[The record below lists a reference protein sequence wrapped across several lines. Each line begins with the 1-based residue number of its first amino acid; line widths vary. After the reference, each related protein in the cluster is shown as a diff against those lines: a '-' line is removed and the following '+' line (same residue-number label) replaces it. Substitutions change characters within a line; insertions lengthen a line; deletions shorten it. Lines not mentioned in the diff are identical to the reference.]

1 MRKQDFNKNWRVR
14 PLNSKENW
22 QEVSL
27 PHDAMIHETRSN
39 DSDGMH
45 NIGWFDAKDYEY
57 EKNLFV
63 SEEQKEKH
71 LVLEFEGVYHNAK
84 VYINDKQV
92 CFHPYGYTGFY
103 VQLDEYVTY
112 GSENTIRVVAQNSD
126 QPNSRWY
133 SGTGLYRPVWLYEL
147 PKEYIALDGVKIK
160 TTSINPPTVAVMVE
174 TGGNKSVTVD
184 NDLTGEEPKR
194 NEDGQVKVSILN
206 DKGEEVTKK
215 RGVAGQWFEIP
226 LEGAKLWS
234 PKHPYLY
241 EAKVSYKEDE
251 VTEPFGIRELKWSPE
266 TGMTINGKRTLLKGA
281 CIHHD
286 NGVLGACAYDKAE
299 ERKVRIHLKQG
310 YNALRSA
317 HNPCSKALLRA
328 CDKLG
333 MLVMDEYVDA
343 WYIHKTK
350 YDYVNYLME
359 NWHQDLK
366 DMVDKDFNH
375 PSVIMYSTGNEVAET
390 AQEKG
395 IRLTK
400 DFTEYLHSLDETR
413 PVSCGINIFFNFL
426 SSAGFG
432 VYSDDKAEE
441 ETKKKKKPVGS
452 EFYNTMAGIFGDKT
466 MKLGATLHACDVK
479 TRDAYAAMDVAGYNY
494 GILRYKKDLKKYPS
508 RLILGSETFCKDSWQ
523 FMEIAKD
530 NPRIIGDFVWAGMDY
545 IGEAGIGAWEYD
557 DYAPKNG
564 EDWGWLTAGSGR
576 IDILGNPN
584 GEAAYTRVVFGA
596 QEAPA
601 IAVKPVYQKGKHS
614 PSAWKMT
621 DALESWS
628 YPGCEGMEA
637 TVEVYGQGE
646 MCELFLNGKSLGRKK
661 LGREHRAIYKVSY
674 EPGILSVKTYDDG
687 GFLLGEASLK
697 SAEKET
703 ELLVESEDTFVA
715 PGEILYVP
723 IRYTDE
729 DGILKPMEKHRVK
742 VAVEGGVLLGLG
754 NACSYNKDGYDK
766 EETFTYY
773 GQALAVV
780 KAEETAT
787 EMRVTVT
794 DESDRSRQL
803 TIGLRQE

>member
-1 MRKQDFNKNWRVR
+1 MRKQDFNKNWIVR
-14 PLNSKENW
+14 PLQSDEAW
-22 QEVSL
+22 QKVDL

-57 EKNLFV
+57 EKVFFA
-63 SEEQKEKH
+63 SEEQKEKC
-71 LVLEFEGVYHNAK
+71 LVLEFEGVYHNAE
-84 VYINDKQV
+84 VYINEKKV

-103 VQLDEYVTY
+103 VSLNEHVQF
-112 GSENTIRVVAQNSD
+112 GAQNTLRVVAHNSD

-147 PKEYIALDGVKIK
+147 PKEHILLDGVKIK
-160 TTSINPPTVAVMVE
+160 TKSIQPPVVE
-174 TGGNKSVTVD
+174 
-184 NDLTGEEPKR
+184 
-194 NEDGQVKVSILN
+194 VKVEVNGEKTNSAADASGISENDPDQPLKVLILN
-206 DKGEEVTKK
+206 HENEVVSRCSGPAGE
-215 RGVAGQWFEIP
+215 WFEVP
-226 LEGAKLWS
+226 VEHANLWS
-234 PKHPYLY
+234 PNNPYLY
-241 EAKVSYKEDE
+241 SAKVSYKEDE
-251 VTEPFGIRELKWSPE
+251 VTETFGIRKLEWNPQN
-266 TGMTINGKRTLLKGA
+266 GMTINGERILLKGA

-299 ERKVRIHLKQG
+299 ERKVRLHLEQG

-359 NWHQDLK
+359 NWQQDLK

-390 AQEKG
+390 AQETG
-395 IRLTK
+395 IKLTG
-400 DFTEYLHSLDETR
+400 DFTNHLHSLDETR

-479 TRDAYAAMDVAGYNY
+479 TKDAYAAMDIAGYNY

-508 RLILGSETFCKDSWQ
+508 RLILGSETFCKDAWQ
-523 FMEIAKD
+523 FMDIAKD

-545 IGEAGIGAWEYD
+545 IGEAGIGAWEYE

-564 EDWGWLTAGSGR
+564 DDWGWLTAGSGR
-576 IDILGNPN
+576 LDILGNPN
-584 GEAAYTRVVFGA
+584 GEAAYTRVVFGK

-601 IAVKPVYQKGKHS
+601 IAVKPVYQRGKHS

-621 DALESWS
+621 DAIESWT
-628 YPGCEGMEA
+628 YPGCEGWDA
-637 TVEVYGQGE
+637 YVEVYGMGHS
-646 MCELFLNGKSLGRKK
+646 CELFLNGKSLGKK
-661 LGREHRAIYKVSY
+661 RLKKEHRCAYKVGY
-674 EPGILSVKTYDDG
+674 EPGVLSVKTYDIDG
-687 GFLLGEASLK
+687 SLLGEASLK

-703 ELLVESEDTFVA
+703 VLNVESEEVAIA
-715 PGEILYVP
+715 PGEILYLP

-729 DGILKPMEKHRVK
+729 EGILKPMEKHVVK
-742 VAVEGGVLLGLG
+742 VETKGAKLLGLG

-766 EETFTYY
+766 KETFTYY

-780 KAEETAT
+780 KADEDVN
-787 EMRVTVT
+787 EMTVTVT
-794 DESDRSRQL
+794 DEMNRSRQL
-803 TIGLRQE
+803 VIGLRQES